1 MRDSVILVAPGLN
14 VLTWSFFIT
23 FLPLNPLAVL
33 TPCEKERTMNEETKS
48 LFEIIADNWQHFV
61 ALLLLVVVAVAIT
74 VLVERIA
81 SKKEKELTGHSEG
94 LLSVRKMAITGVF
107 SAISF
112 VLMYF
117 EFPLPFAPSF
127 YKFDF
132 SDIPALIGGFAAGPL
147 VGVMIELIKVTLNI
161 LLQGTTSGFVGE
173 IANFVVGA
181 AFILPATI
189 IYRFKK
195 TRNVALLSC
204 IAGTVCISIVGALLN
219 AFFLLPAYA
228 IMFGSGIDAFIEMG
242 AAINSAIT
250 NVTTFCLFA
259 VAPFNLV
266 KGLADSAITF
276 LVYKKLSPILKAE
289 QMAVPKRKTE
299 VEPVNAEA

>member
-1 MRDSVILVAPGLN
+1 
-14 VLTWSFFIT
+14 
-23 FLPLNPLAVL
+23 
-33 TPCEKERTMNEETKS
+33 MNEKTT
-48 LFEIIADNWQHFV
+48 LIDMIRNNGGHFA
-61 ALLLLVVVAVAIT
+61 ALVLLVIAAIAIT
-74 VLVERIA
+74 YVTEKIA
-81 SKKEKELTGHSEG
+81 RKKDIELTGHSEG
-94 LLSVRKMAITGVF
+94 MFSIRKISIIGVF

-112 VLMYF
+112 VLMLI

-132 SDIPALIGGFAAGPL
+132 SDIPALIGGFAAGPM
-147 VGVMIELIKVTLNI
+147 VGVMIEFIKVLLNI
-161 LLQGTTSGFVGE
+161 LIQGTTSGFVGE

-195 TRNVALLSC
+195 TRKVALISCLAGTLC
-204 IAGTVCISIVGALLN
+204 IAIVGSLLN

-228 IMFGSGIDAFIEMG
+228 IMFGSGIDAFVGMG
-242 AAINSAIT
+242 AAINPAIT

-266 KGLADSAITF
+266 KGIADSAITF
-276 LVYKKLSPILKAE
+276 LVYKQLSPILKAD
-289 QMAVPKRKTE
+289 QMISSRKT
-299 VEPVNAEA
+299 VKA

>member
-1 MRDSVILVAPGLN
+1 
-14 VLTWSFFIT
+14 
-23 FLPLNPLAVL
+23 
-33 TPCEKERTMNEETKS
+33 MNETQT
-48 LFEIIADNWQHFV
+48 LLDTVRNNWGPFLALVLLIVIAI
-61 ALLLLVVVAVAIT
+61 AIT
-74 VLVERIA
+74 VVAEKIA
-81 SKKEKELTGHSEG
+81 IKREKEWYGRAEG
-94 LLSVRKMAITGVF
+94 MFSIRKIAIIGVF

-112 VLMYF
+112 VLMFF

-147 VGVMIELIKVTLNI
+147 VGVMIEFIKVMLNI

-181 AFILPATI
+181 AFILPSTI

-195 TRNVALLSC
+195 TRKVALISC
-204 IAGTVCISIVGALLN
+204 LTGTLCITVVGALLN

-228 IMFGSGIDAFIEMG
+228 IMFGSGVDAFVQMG
-242 AAINSAIT
+242 AAINPAIS
-250 NVTTFCLFA
+250 NVFTFCLFA

-266 KGLADSAITF
+266 KGVADSFITF
-276 LVYKKLSPILKAE
+276 LVYKQLSPILKADK
-289 QMAVPKRKTE
+289 MAVTKKMADTAK
-299 VEPVNAEA
+299 AEA